1 MATKLQEFRT
11 NYPQYD
17 DMSDQALADALHS
30 KFYSDVPKS
39 EFYDKLGLTY
49 GLAEN
54 VGRALIG
61 TPGRLYQSAL
71 GNAQAEVERENLDN
85 IDNFQKRFE
94 EGKDAY
100 PNLLERAT
108 DPRAIMDLLAK
119 GYGGL
124 NQQRAQYQKLA
135 DFAKSRGVEPTQ
147 DAVNAFMKDPKN
159 QQDLIRY
166 MGEDAAKDSL
176 RFQLKQIEAQKLVP
190 ETRYAEDDWVNK
202 YGTMITQSI
211 ADMAPTLAVGYLTGR
226 GVPAPA
232 AALSTMFS
240 QTAGTTYTDLRK
252 TDPAIYDTFLTKS
265 GLKGTGVDPET
276 ASRVAGVYALAE
288 TIPEAIPLGKLL
300 GEGAKP
306 FIKRAIELM
315 LFEPGSEVS
324 TELMQIAA
332 DNLMLNE
339 NMTKEEILGRIRDA
353 AIGGVGVAGFMAA
366 TGAVADRI
374 TYGPDGGKIEAA
386 KPSGPTVSTD
396 FETLLED
403 GFDTP
408 PAAVTLSDADK
419 AKAAPLLALPPPS
432 KDEPFLSRRYPPA
445 KDVAEPEFDNQA
457 MGAAVRDAQDKLNR
471 QNLQDRTS
479 LLARSAQEQLRP
491 ISVTADDAAG
501 GALAEVLSKPLGD
514 IRAKRIRLGQNPDAP
529 VTLKDLQ
536 EAKVPSTVIEQVKAA
551 KQPATT
557 ALKQMDAEGRGISE
571 LDLGTSPTAQLSDA
585 PFNDEQYKSA
595 VMMLNEKGRYSFEG
609 LKQATGLTSTSKLAK
624 LKQALIDRGHLV
636 EGKNGPV
643 PSNQM
648 RNERATVPQDLPE
661 GHVIANVVREL
672 PVGAVRVRQTKDGK
686 TTSLGVFN
694 TQADAQAKISS
705 VRSNE
710 DTKGGARSQLR
721 IEPAGKTAFGVVQKR
736 FDKDGNFI
744 GEAVVDSF
752 ATEAEARRAYDQN
765 MQRPVTPEPSAKTE
779 EAASVPQP
787 QHRIEPRKVVKQH
800 KLLVNGNVRG
810 VYDNTPEGVQQM
822 TADANALPKDAKLS
836 IEDVSADAYALI
848 RDKLDASGNVVGTQ
862 EMGVTPDIKAAQAEA
877 ARLNKL
883 GQVRNVAPK
892 ALEGRIDEITAAL
905 ERVAEKSGLPLLGT
919 KVRLVNR
926 VTAPDGSVVEGS
938 FNNGIIKLTVD
949 HFTPDMST
957 EEITAALAA
966 VMRHEF
972 VHQLRLSGL
981 LAPETPAWVAL
992 SSYIRKKVDPKGQN
1006 NETYLARAERM
1017 YSGMPGYTTADAI
1030 QEEAIAEAFR
1040 SWADRSDPATGK
1052 PASAFRQIVQW
1063 FRKLLM
1069 ELPKDIF
1076 TQMDSGEFVRS
1087 KVKSPG
1093 ANNLRN
1099 KDRQRI
1105 ETAQKQL
1112 KQAKANADEN
1122 AARAATA
1129 EYLSAREQAREDS
1142 AGRSGFKTVIGTD
1155 PSRTYA
1161 EGNLMPLE
1169 QAAAMV
1175 QAFKDTAGISTDG
1188 LTLTLQPNIEF
1199 MQKIAKA
1206 QENAKHDPGN
1216 VAVKRA
1222 YTAFNTETKAMFNS
1236 MGITIEPW
1244 RGMGQPYASPAEMAA
1259 DMATNKRV
1267 KMRLTSEMFAPTPSI
1282 ADHPMHQNSGIKA
1295 TDGTAL
1301 TYNDLFRVAHDV
1313 FGYSQIGLRSGYDG
1327 EFTAYHEHARL
1338 YSEEARRALA
1348 TETLAQSAWHNFGP
1362 HLWRNDG
1369 QVATV
1374 NDVDYLPSEKKEFAK
1389 QKAFLLDAPLVAS
1402 DPAFE
1407 QIENSKTL
1415 DMEFASEDDAKFS
1428 LAPVNVRRAM
1438 KGQAVG
1444 LKNVTK
1450 TASLAKSFADTSKK
1464 RYPTGRDLKLAI
1476 QTRVSDA
1483 AEKAGIDL
1491 RQQDEQVLYHLVKQG
1506 VTDALYALKSNANA
1520 IGWYNRTVSE
1530 ALEIMSLLHPEIK
1543 TDPNAR
1549 LAFRAALAITSNG
1562 LKVDKNFELAETA
1575 YSAWK
1580 TTGKLPTNLG
1590 VGTAKAAINKSMR
1603 LFNSMV
1609 ETYGYDKVDQ
1619 FMASPFTV
1627 GQLKRAGF
1635 KISGEGVDVIV
1646 RGAAVLGPKIGN
1658 GFFSNLNGKFD
1669 ALTIDRW
1676 LMRTWGRWTGLLV
1689 DVNQAKIDRA
1699 LNEMTNVIDRLR
1711 QDQAAFNAFEEATG
1725 VSLNGAPAEVAVALN
1740 KASTDPD
1747 VRARMNGIGAETV
1760 FEDEE
1765 APLGD
1770 ILRRRANAAWKYI
1783 DGQIEQPSQ
1792 SQRPF
1797 IRLVMDGVLKIMH
1810 RSGYPD
1816 LTMSDLQALL
1826 WYPEKR
1832 LYDSAKGRTEEEGYE
1847 DDEAPDYANAAAKLV
1862 SSKGVSA
1869 EAVSQAKNQGRQNAE
1884 AADRALRDQAA
1895 ERAGSLQSNLGGD
1908 ARYAPAS
1915 LDEAIGRLNGSQRR
1929 ARADFLK
1936 RSIFVAD
1943 RISRERDGRVR
1954 VYRGTSATGTGSLR
1968 GVATVFKPERGF
1980 KTTLAAAELPAPVI
1994 HELHKTPENAVAF
2007 RDLLRRSAEKS
2018 PFGAAVFLYP
2028 AEEYQNFRLF
2038 LTEDRTGG
2046 FAIKPD
2052 GDIVSVFSAGGGQV
2066 QPMLSLATE
2075 EGGTKLD
2082 CFNTVLPKIY
2092 GLNGFVETGRDPWND
2107 QYKPTIANG
2116 AAKDWDYETF
2126 KLYNNGRPDIVYMEY
2141 RPAARNALTGEEARM
2156 ATRLSAAPVPL
2167 TEEQLRVAARLPGG
2181 ALYGRNDLA
2190 PATVLSPSNTPQI
2203 DTNGER
2209 DGNKFF
2215 GGDVAD
2221 EQLRMARDGDRGTV
2235 LTYMTPE
2242 EFLALSGSVPKTEAQ
2257 DVFNAAPDAGYK
2269 FNTLPSVIFTGD
2281 RDHVQVKQTDGAYA
2295 AQALIGKA
2303 DSIPVMVLPERG
2315 REFGLITGL
2324 KKGNTVVPFTQG
2336 FPFEYYPERRGERMS
2351 VGSEKFQK
2359 FFGDSKVV
2367 DATGKPLVV
2376 YTGTEGADYTV
2387 FNIPSYFSENPNE
2400 ASAYSF
2406 WSDIPRREKMLSGT
2420 PRERRGN
2427 DALVGTRVP
2436 FYGIVSD
2443 AREDG
2448 QTGVVATDNGVVD
2461 LSGGKVVYLTDLAVK
2476 PDSYDGGAVQLV
2488 RGDTRKAYREVL
2500 INTRE
2505 YADRRFPARQQAR
2518 VYPVYLSIQNP
2529 IKMDPLKANQYA
2541 KRLGMEPERAQEIF
2555 ADLIAQGYDGIETV
2569 SDEAS
2574 LNPDMAVALGGVPRH
2589 FIPFYPTQIKSAIG
2603 NNGNWDAANPDIRYS
2618 VDTVGL
2624 KVNTEPTSPT
2634 WVIEQK
2640 TPGYVS
2646 RMAEQIG
2653 RSKTKF
2659 LGTSVFE
2666 QRVIWQDRYL
2676 SLEEITDA
2684 LRKNHGLVNDMNDVH
2699 QIQQLSDGRAF
2710 YRIQDAEAELY
2721 TPMFEA
2727 IHEAHKNGVT
2737 FDDVEMFLL
2746 AKHAPERNAYLRAKK
2761 SPSANPSGLSDADAF
2776 AFIDKMRAEGKYA
2789 ELEAIAQMAYRI
2801 TADTTKVRLE
2811 GGLISPEQAAASPF
2825 RFYVPLKGLDPTNL
2839 DPDDNDTRN
2848 QMRIGRGYNVG
2859 GRESR
2864 RPVGRKSIASDIV
2877 GHLIAQNTEAILR
2890 SEKNRVAVSLAQLI
2904 RDNPGNAFGR
2914 ILPQVPSKL
2923 VTSTNGMIR
2932 SMPDMNYR
2940 SRPDIVT
2947 AKVAGKEVVME
2958 ITDKWLA
2965 RAMRN
2970 DNVPRNGKIVQVL
2983 STLNRYFATVNT
2995 AWNPEFMITNLFR
3008 DAQTAAILGK
3018 QYDIESFSKKLLL
3031 DTPKAIAAV
3040 RQVLRTGRIEG
3051 EMAEWYDEMRRS
3063 GGTTESL
3070 GLLTVEQQV
3079 ARLRGAL
3086 ADTKLGNTRH
3096 AVVRV
3101 AKGTAQLIEDYNK
3114 VAENALRL
3122 AAYANARRA
3131 GATAEQASYIAKNLT
3146 VNFGKGGEKKVIAN
3160 ALYLF
3165 YNASLSGSFV
3175 LLKGLKNPRVQKMA
3189 MGLVVVGAMQS
3200 LIGRLLSGDDDEDGI
3215 SDYDEVPDYV
3225 LKNNMVIMTGGK
3237 KYIAIPMPYGFN
3249 FFHNVG
3255 RNLMDA
3261 FSGAPNKSIGKS
3273 IMDTVEVAF
3282 DSFNPLGGTG
3292 SLLNVMAPT
3301 LLDPVVDLVSNRD
3314 YRGAAIV
3321 PDRPSF
3327 DGLPVPNSQKFWAST
3342 GQPYKDAAAFF
3353 NSISGG
3359 NETLPG
3365 WWDWSPEVMNYVT
3378 DFVLGAAG
3386 GFAQRNFALYDQLAK
3401 GTFTMD
3407 DSADL
3412 LPFARKVLG
3421 TVGNRADTD
3430 RFYTQSEKVLLH
3442 DKQIRTAAKAG
3453 EVGLANERART
3464 SPELTRLIPVFKAI
3478 DKQLADLRKARKAV
3492 EKSKID
3498 EGAKRDRVKALRE
3511 AENALMKK
3519 ASIMYLEITGRA
3531 D

>member
-39 EFYDKLGLTY
+39 EFYDKIGLTY

-85 IDNFQKRFE
+85 INNFQKRFE

-100 PNLLERAT
+100 PNLIERVT
-108 DPRAIMDLLAK
+108 EPRVVMDLLVK

-124 NQQRAQYQKLA
+124 DQQRAQYEKLA
-135 DFAKSRGVEPTQ
+135 SFAKERNVEPTQ
-147 DAVNAFMKDPKN
+147 DAINAFMKDPKN

-176 RFQLKQIEAQKLVP
+176 RFQLKQKEAQKLVP

-202 YGTMITQSI
+202 YGTMIVQSI

-226 GVPAPA
+226 GVPATA
-232 AALSTMFS
+232 AALGTMFS
-240 QTAGTTYTDLRK
+240 QTAGATYTDLR
-252 TDPAIYDTFLTKS
+252 TVDPAMYDKFLTSS
-265 GLKGTGVDPET
+265 GMKGTGVDPQI
-276 ASRVAGVYALAE
+276 AQRVAGVYALAE

-324 TELMQIAA
+324 TELMEIAA
-332 DNLMLNE
+332 DKLMLNE

-366 TGAVADRI
+366 TGAVADRL
-374 TYGPDGGKIEAA
+374 TYGPDAGKIEAV

-396 FETLLED
+396 FDTLIED
-403 GFDTP
+403 SFDTP
-408 PAAVTLSDADK
+408 PSVVTMTNEDK

-432 KDEPFLSRRYPPA
+432 KDEPFLSRRQPPA
-445 KDVAEPEFDNQA
+445 PNVAEPEFDNQA
-457 MGAAVRDAQDKLNR
+457 MGAAVRDVQDKLNR

-491 ISVTADDAAG
+491 ISIGPEDAAS
-501 GALAEVLSKPLGD
+501 GALATVLSKPLGD
-514 IRAKRIRLGQNPDAP
+514 IRAKRIRLGQDPDAP
-529 VTLKDLQ
+529 VTLRDLQ

-571 LDLGTSPTAQLSDA
+571 LDLGTTPTAELSDA
-585 PFNDEQYKSA
+585 PFSDEQYKSA
-595 VMMLNEKGRYSFEG
+595 VMMLNEKGRYTFEG
-609 LKQATGLTSTSKLAK
+609 LKQVTGITSTAKLAK

-686 TTSLGVFN
+686 TASLGVFN

-705 VRSNE
+705 VRANE
-710 DTKGGARSQLR
+710 DAKGGARSQLR

-765 MQRPVTPEPSAKTE
+765 MQRPVTIEPSAKTE

-787 QHRIEPRKVVKQH
+787 QHRIEPRRVVKQH
-800 KLLVNGNVRG
+800 KLLVNGAVRA
-810 VYDNTPEGVQQM
+810 VYDNTPEGTARM
-822 TADANALPKDAKLS
+822 TEDANALPKDAKLS
-836 IEDVSADAYALI
+836 IEDVSEDAYALI

-862 EMGVTPDIKAAQAEA
+862 EMGITPDMKAAQAEA

-892 ALEGRIDEITAAL
+892 ALEGRLAEITAAL
-905 ERVAEKSGLPLLGT
+905 ERVAEKSGMPLLGT
-919 KVRLVNR
+919 KVKLVNR

-981 LAPETPAWVAL
+981 LSPETPAWATL
-992 SSYIRKKVDPKGQN
+992 SSYIRKKIDPKGEGQ
-1006 NETYLARAERM
+1006 ETYLARAQRM
-1017 YSGMPGYTTADAI
+1017 YSGLPGYETADAI

-1052 PASAFRQIVQW
+1052 PASVFRQIVEW

-1076 TQMDSGEFVRS
+1076 TELDSGAFVRS

-1112 KQAKANADEN
+1112 KQAKDNANEN
-1122 AARAATA
+1122 SVRVATA

-1142 AGRSGFKTVIGTD
+1142 AGRSGFKTIIGTD
-1155 PSRTYA
+1155 PSRAYA

-1175 QAFKDTAGISTDG
+1175 QTFKDSAGVSADA

-1216 VAVKRA
+1216 IAVKRA
-1222 YTAFNTETKAMFNS
+1222 YTAFNTETKSMFNS
-1236 MGITIEPW
+1236 MGVTIEPW
-1244 RGMGQPYASPAEMAA
+1244 RGVGQPYASPAEMAA
-1259 DMATNKRV
+1259 DMANNKRI
-1267 KMRLTSEMFAPTPSI
+1267 KMRLTNEMFAPTPTI
-1282 ADHPMHQNSGIKA
+1282 ADHPMHQNSGIRA

-1301 TYNDLFRVAHDV
+1301 TYNDLFRVVHDV
-1313 FGYSQIGLRSGYDG
+1313 FGYGQIGLRPGYDG

-1338 YSEEARRALA
+1338 YSDEAKRALA

-1362 HLWRNDG
+1362 HLWRKDG

-1402 DPAFE
+1402 DPAFQ

-1415 DMEFASEDDAKFS
+1415 DMEFATDADAKFS
-1428 LAPVNVRRAM
+1428 LAPVNLRRAM

-1450 TASLAKSFADTSKK
+1450 TASLAKSFADTNKN
-1464 RYPTGRDLKLAI
+1464 RYQTGRDLKLAI
-1476 QTRVSDA
+1476 QKRVSDA
-1483 AEKAGIDL
+1483 AEKAGVDL

-1520 IGWYNRTVSE
+1520 IGWYNRTVNE

-1562 LKVDKNFELAETA
+1562 LKVDKNFELAEAA

-1580 TTGKLPTNLG
+1580 NTGKLPTNLG

-1603 LFNSMV
+1603 LFNTMV
-1609 ETYGYDKVDQ
+1609 DTYGYAKVDQ
-1619 FMASPFTV
+1619 FMAAPFTV
-1627 GQLKRAGF
+1627 AQLKRAGF

-1689 DVNQAKIDRA
+1689 DADQAKIDRA
-1699 LNEMTNVIDRLR
+1699 LNDMTNVINRLR
-1711 QDQAAFNAFEEATG
+1711 QDQGAFNAFEEATG
-1725 VSLNGAPAEVAVALN
+1725 VSLNGAPAEVAVALRE
-1740 KASTDPD
+1740 ASNDPD
-1747 VRARMNGIGAETV
+1747 VRARMNSIGEEAA

-1770 ILRRRANAAWKYI
+1770 ILRRRANSAWKYI

-1869 EAVSQAKNQGRQNAE
+1869 EAISQARNQGRQNAE
-1884 AADRALRDQAA
+1884 AADKALRDQAA

-1915 LDEAIGRLNGSQRR
+1915 LDEAVGRLNANQRR

-1943 RISRERDGRVR
+1943 RVSRERDGGVR

-1980 KTTLAAAELPAPVI
+1980 KTTLATAELPAPVI

-2007 RDLLRRSAEKS
+2007 RNLLRQSAEKS
-2018 PFGAAVFLYP
+2018 QYGAAVFLYP
-2028 AEEYQNFRLF
+2028 IEEYQNFRLF

-2082 CFNTVLPKIY
+2082 CFDTVLPKIY
-2092 GLNGFVETGRDPWND
+2092 DLNGFVETGRDPWND
-2107 QYKPTIANG
+2107 EYKPTIANG

-2126 KLYNNGRPDIVYMEY
+2126 KLYNNGRPDIVYMVF

-2156 ATRLSAAPVPL
+2156 AERLSVAPVPL
-2167 TEEQLRVAARLPGG
+2167 TEEQRRVEARLPGG

-2190 PATVLSPSNTPQI
+2190 PATVLSPPTTPQI
-2203 DTNGER
+2203 ATIGER

-2221 EQLRMARDGDRGTV
+2221 EQMRMVRDGDRGAV
-2235 LTYMTPE
+2235 LTYMAPE
-2242 EFLALSGSVPKTEAQ
+2242 EFLALSGSVPKTETQ
-2257 DVFNAAPDAGYK
+2257 DVFNAAPVANYK
-2269 FNTLPSVIFTGD
+2269 FNTVPSIMFTGD
-2281 RDHVQVKQTDGAYA
+2281 RDDVQVKATDGAYA

-2336 FPFEYYPERRGERMS
+2336 FPFEYYPERRGERFS

-2376 YTGTEGADYTV
+2376 YHSSTFGNFDAFDKTSQRKGTAG
-2387 FNIPSYFSENPNE
+2387 FGFYFSDAVGANIYSDYGLNFQASTDWKGNP
-2400 ASAYSF
+2400 
-2406 WSDIPRREKMLSGT
+2406 K
-2420 PRERRGN
+2420 
-2427 DALVGTRVP
+2427 
-2436 FYGIVSD
+2436 
-2443 AREDG
+2443 
-2448 QTGVVATDNGVVD
+2448 GVN
-2461 LSGGKVVYLTDLAVK
+2461 
-2476 PDSYDGGAVQLV
+2476 QM
-2488 RGDTRKAYREVL
+2488 
-2500 INTRE
+2500 
-2505 YADRRFPARQQAR
+2505 
-2518 VYPVYLSIQNP
+2518 PVYLSMSNP
-2529 IKMDPLKANQYA
+2529 LRVDNI
-2541 KRLGMEPERAQEIF
+2541 
-2555 ADLIAQGYDGIETV
+2555 ADLRSQYGKFDKGMFGQGREYAGMGPDEKGAIEQAGYDGVIGFEYVKKQRDGSYSIVSPETKGAIKHPV
-2569 SDEAS
+2569 YVVFE
-2574 LNPDMAVALGGVPRH
+2574 
-2589 FIPFYPTQIKSAIG
+2589 PTQIKSAIA
-2603 NNGNWDAANPDIRYS
+2603 NNGNYDAANPDIRYS
-2618 VDTVGL
+2618 VNTVGL

-2634 WVIEQK
+2634 WVIEQA

-2699 QIQQLSDGRAF
+2699 QIQQLSEGRAF

-2721 TPMFEA
+2721 TPLFEA
-2727 IHEAHKNGVT
+2727 IHEAHKNGISY
-2737 FDDVEMFLL
+2737 DDVEMFLL

-2761 SPSANPSGLSDADAF
+2761 SPAPNPSGLSDADAF

-2789 ELEAIAQMAYRI
+2789 ELEAIAQQAYRI

-2864 RPVGRKSIASDIV
+2864 RPVGRKSIAADIV

-2940 SRPDIVT
+2940 NRPDIVT

-2970 DNVPRNGKIVQVL
+2970 DNVPRNGKIVQML

-3051 EMAEWYDEMRRS
+3051 EMAEFYDEMRRA
-3063 GGTTESL
+3063 GGTTEGL

-3079 ARLRGAL
+3079 ARLRGAM
-3086 ADTKLGNTRH
+3086 ADTKLDNTRH

-3131 GATAEQASYIAKNLT
+3131 GATADQAAYIAKNLT

-3160 ALYLF
+3160 SLYLF

-3200 LIGRLLSGDDDEDGI
+3200 LIGRLLGGDDDEDGV

-3225 LKNNMVIMTGGK
+3225 LKNNMIIMTGGK

-3301 LLDPVVDLVSNRD
+3301 LLDPVVDLVANKD

-3386 GFAQRNFALYDQLAK
+3386 GFAQRNFALYDQMAK

-3407 DSADL
+3407 DSGDL
-3412 LPFARKVLG
+3412 LPFVRKVLG

-3453 EVGLANERART
+3453 EVQMANERAR
-3464 SPELTRLIPVFKAI
+3464 SRPELTRLIPVFKAI
-3478 DKQLADLRKARKAV
+3478 DKQLMDLRKARKAV
-3492 EKSKID
+3492 EKSTME
-3498 EGAKRDRVKALRE
+3498 EGAKRDRIKALRE
-3511 AENALMKK
+3511 AENALMKR
-3519 ASIMYLEITGRA
+3519 ATTTYLEVTGRA